1 VRVVLDT
8 NVLVGAIRSDAGASR
23 RLLRFGLQRRCVL
36 LISVPLMAEYQSV
49 MTRPEHLTASH
60 LSAEGVG
67 DLLDAVVSVAEPVRL
82 AFLWRPL
89 LPDPDDDMVM
99 EAAVNGQA
107 DLLVTFNRR
116 HFGMI
121 GERFG
126 IRVCSPGEAVGD
138 LERPA

>member
-1 VRVVLDT
+1 MVA
-8 NVLVGAIRSDAGASR
+8 AIRSNAGASR
-23 RLLRFGLQRRCVL
+23 RLLRAGLQRRCIL
-36 LISVPLMAEYQSV
+36 LISVPLMVEYQSV

-60 LSAEGVG
+60 LSAADVG

-89 LPDPDDDMVM
+89 LRDPDDDMVM

-107 DLLVTFNRR
+107 DMLVTFNRR

-126 IRVCSPGEAVGD
+126 VRVCSPGEAVRD
-138 LERPA
+138 LEQTT